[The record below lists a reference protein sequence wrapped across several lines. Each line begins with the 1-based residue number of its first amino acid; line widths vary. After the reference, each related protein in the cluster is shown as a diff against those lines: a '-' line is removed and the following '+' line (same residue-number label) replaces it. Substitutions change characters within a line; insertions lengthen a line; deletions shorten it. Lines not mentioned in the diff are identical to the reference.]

1 MMSLVGLGTT
11 ESATDIDYTGKPV
24 HANSETGNSPFH
36 FRDAKKKK
44 NQIGHRNAASNL
56 LLCS

>member
-36 FRDAKKKK
+36 FRDDKKKK
-44 NQIGHRNAASNL
+44 KSNRP
-56 LLCS
+56 